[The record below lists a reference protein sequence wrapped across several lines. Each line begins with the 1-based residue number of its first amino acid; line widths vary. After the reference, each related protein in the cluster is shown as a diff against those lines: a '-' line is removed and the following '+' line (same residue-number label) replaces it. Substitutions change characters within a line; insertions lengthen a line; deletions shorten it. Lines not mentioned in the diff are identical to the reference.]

1 MVFEL
6 VSNASSRG
14 HKIMPEKKPDNETF
28 LVEISDTKSKIPK
41 IAITANSLNTLKIK
55 AKHFGK

>member
-41 IAITANSLNTLKIK
+41 IAITANS
-55 AKHFGK
+55 

>member
-1 MVFEL
+1 MQAQGDTKL
-6 VSNASSRG
+6 CQ
-14 HKIMPEKKPDNETF
+14 KKKPDNETF
-28 LVEISDTKSKIPK
+28 LVEISDTRSKIPK